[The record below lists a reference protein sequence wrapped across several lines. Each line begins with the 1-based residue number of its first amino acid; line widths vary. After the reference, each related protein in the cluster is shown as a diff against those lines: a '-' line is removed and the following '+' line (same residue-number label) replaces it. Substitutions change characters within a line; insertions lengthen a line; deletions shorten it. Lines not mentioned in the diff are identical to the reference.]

1 MIFGSILWNVELKL
15 NWLVDTKMVIKA
27 QWTVHWRERSSRNS
41 EKQFWFPHS
50 NLDRFIRTS
59 SYFHGMGHVI
69 WSISYG
75 GSLSC
80 IQKWKKTEVHPVRG
94 TEEFL
99 IKVTSRWARV
109 TLPIQTL
116 FSVVTFEN
124 TYRYNAANY
133 VIQSSFLQ
141 SVLQHR
147 AMLHNWFIVW
157 VKEFTYYITEV
168 KCN

>member
-1 MIFGSILWNVELKL
+1 MERWTQVKLIGRYKNGYQSSMNCSLTWAVQPKLRKTILVPTQQFGSFYTHLFVFPWHGPCDMVHIIW
-15 NWLVDTKMVIKA
+15 WFLVMHTKM
-27 QWTVHWRERSSRNS
+27 E
-41 EKQFWFPHS
+41 
-50 NLDRFIRTS
+50 
-59 SYFHGMGHVI
+59 
-69 WSISYG
+69 
-75 GSLSC
+75 
-80 IQKWKKTEVHPVRG
+80 KTEVHPVRG